1 MLVADKYQHGVDLMR
16 SKVLLILMIVI
27 PVTVFFVF
35 GAAAGIYCIINRSTD
50 EVPDS
55 SSLYVYAVD
64 REFGELNQRY
74 AKARGI
80 EPIDDTALITY
91 ETVPDI
97 SQMDGVKSLF
107 IFDDAAFSEFC
118 ERINSGETLKA
129 AVPYDAYVFD

>member
-1 MLVADKYQHGVDLMR
+1 MLVADKYQQGVDLMR

-64 REFGELNQRY
+64 REFGELNQSQ
-74 AKARGI
+74 KFLFNN
-80 EPIDDTALITY
+80 LIH
-91 ETVPDI
+91 I
-97 SQMDGVKSLF
+97 RHKILM
-107 IFDDAAFSEFC
+107 
-118 ERINSGETLKA
+118 
-129 AVPYDAYVFD
+129 